1 MIAINILGGNQMKRL
16 YLDVCTYCRPFD
28 DHNFLRIRLE
38 TDAFYLITQHVKN
51 GHYQAVVSPVHF
63 KEVGAVTSLKKRFK
77 IKALLNKADTDA
89 VYNTNKARLR
99 ADELH
104 ALKLG
109 VADAAHVAYAEQIAD
124 VFITCDDKL
133 LKKCKNIPLSVVAMD
148 PIEFIMS
155 EGLQ

>member
-1 MIAINILGGNQMKRL
+1 MKRL

-28 DHNFLRIRLE
+28 DQNFLRIRLE
-38 TDAFYLITQHVKN
+38 TDAFYLITQYIKN
-51 GHYQAVVSPVHF
+51 GHYQTVVSPVHF
-63 KEVGAVTSLKKRFK
+63 KEVGAITSLKKRFK
-77 IKALLNKADTDA
+77 IKSLLNKIDTGTIYD
-89 VYNTNKARLR
+89 TNKARQR

-104 ALKLG
+104 ALNFG
-109 VADAAHVAYAEQIAD
+109 IADAAHVAYAEQIAD

-133 LKKCKNIPLSVVAMD
+133 LKKCKKTPLTVVAMA